1 MLEIA
6 PAAYFLRKVVSI
18 NIPESELNEYTAYK
32 RPTEILCDSGTG
44 TERKENSDQHQQT
57 CPAPVLADRHRL
69 SVFFMAT
76 FQASKRA
83 TTLSPTIRSL
93 ASGVP
98 VVSRLNL
105 TVRAPVSDHDHGHG
119 GSATRSDSQPK
130 WSGGVDLSSAA
141 GLVSRTVTTSGS
153 NFQSS
158 LMVNLISVCSS
169 SMPLYSFPTTL
180 HPHICCEERYT

>member
-1 MLEIA
+1 
-6 PAAYFLRKVVSI
+6 
-18 NIPESELNEYTAYK
+18 
-32 RPTEILCDSGTG
+32 
-44 TERKENSDQHQQT
+44 
-57 CPAPVLADRHRL
+57 
-69 SVFFMAT
+69 MAT

-105 TVRAPVSDHDHGHG
+105 TVRAPTSDHDHGHG
-119 GSATRSDSQPK
+119 RSATRSDSQPK
-130 WSGGVDLSSAA
+130 WSGGIDVSPAA
-141 GLVSRTVTTSGS
+141 GLVSRTVTTSGY

-158 LMVNLISVCSS
+158 LEFNLISVCSF

-180 HPHICCEERYT
+180 HSHFCCEERYARGPRLLKISHRLQQQPDSLLLYGRCSRCPFRICRKVVHIRVFTNNECLC

>member
-1 MLEIA
+1 
-6 PAAYFLRKVVSI
+6 
-18 NIPESELNEYTAYK
+18 
-32 RPTEILCDSGTG
+32 
-44 TERKENSDQHQQT
+44 
-57 CPAPVLADRHRL
+57 
-69 SVFFMAT
+69 MAT

-105 TVRAPVSDHDHGHG
+105 TVRAPASGHDHGHG

-130 WSGGVDLSSAA
+130 WSGGIDVSSAA
-141 GLVSRTVTTSGS
+141 GLVSRTVTTSEY

-158 LMVNLISVCSS
+158 LEANLISVCSF
-169 SMPLYSFPTTL
+169 SMPL
-180 HPHICCEERYT
+180 

>member
-1 MLEIA
+1 
-6 PAAYFLRKVVSI
+6 
-18 NIPESELNEYTAYK
+18 
-32 RPTEILCDSGTG
+32 
-44 TERKENSDQHQQT
+44 
-57 CPAPVLADRHRL
+57 
-69 SVFFMAT
+69 MAT

-105 TVRAPVSDHDHGHG
+105 TVRAPASDHDHGHG

-130 WSGGVDLSSAA
+130 WSGGIDVSSAA
-141 GLVSRTVTTSGS
+141 GLVSRTVTTSEY

-158 LMVNLISVCSS
+158 LEANLISVCSF

-180 HPHICCEERYT
+180 HPHFCCEERYARGPRLLKISHRLQQQPYALLLYGRRSRCSLRICCKVVHLRVFANNECLC